1 MLVSRPF
8 ENQSFQKNPL
18 QGGGFFSE
26 RWSFLLG
33 MFPFIFEISWQ
44 NPAAQ
49 LIEVVPQFLSA
60 ENLSSTQAI
69 RQGIDQSLWN
79 LGLSQGPG
87 NRETERVT
95 HRTITPA

>member
-1 MLVSRPF
+1 MDF
-8 ENQSFQKNPL
+8 FQK
-18 QGGGFFSE
+18 GEVFYSGC
-26 RWSFLLG
+26 FLLFLKFHG
-33 MFPFIFEISWQ
+33 KTQ
-44 NPAAQ
+44 AQ